1 MRPDDWGHMPW
12 HARKRLL
19 KAARKPVAPEPP
31 VDIAALARRI
41 EARTQPDSHA
51 AEHVATLHHYTST
64 PRKRTA

>member
-1 MRPDDWGHMPW
+1 MPW

-19 KAARKPVAPEPP
+19 KAARKAVAPEPP

-51 AEHVATLHHYTST
+51 AAHVAALHHYTAK

>member
-1 MRPDDWGHMPW
+1 MPW

-19 KAARKPVAPEPP
+19 KAARKPVAPEPS

-51 AEHVATLHHYTST
+51 AEHVTAMDYFTAK